1 MQRPVTKKTA
11 LLVFGVLAACGA
23 GSSSLPREHWDSRLK
38 AAIRSQVTSREQ
50 NLENSRAVERALDE
64 GALKNLM
71 RFEVRA
77 ALGSGEPCSAHPEC
91 GENGFQSDDWYYTVG
106 SGDEEQVGKRPA
118 LIVGFSRH
126 DRVERTWNLRVH

>member
-1 MQRPVTKKTA
+1 MPRRVTGKTA
-11 LLVFGVLAACGA
+11 LLVFGLLAACGA
-23 GSSSLPREHWDSRLK
+23 GASNLPREHWDSRLK

-50 NLENSRAVERALDE
+50 NQQNSRDVEEALDQ

-77 ALGSGEPCSAHPEC
+77 ALGPGEPCSAHPEC
-91 GENGFQSDDWYYTVG
+91 GENGFRPDDWYYTVG

-118 LIVGFSRH
+118 LIVGFSPH